1 MKKSTL
7 AILLVTMAALF
18 GFCDGAQA
26 VRVKFVF
33 PESYKLHIYTTQ
45 TTTFYDA
52 DGNMTGGGGVEQDVK
67 DLESSDWIEL
77 DGPFEYV
84 QRNLYLFDLAG
95 QTGFYNDSTVTIYN
109 DDGSGYVVKYKYSW
123 AYTRSGGG
131 NTFEGGDI
139 TKQVVDSATID
150 LTKYFPAE
158 CIVTVNIIDTDGT
171 PQDDIEVKLSRLS
184 SGSYQD
190 YDNRRTVNGKAVF
203 DVTEGEYVIDVI
215 RDGRNY
221 ASEKFTVSGEGT
233 GTGTVTITIPKM
245 ISLIVNIIDEDGTPQ
260 DDIKVKLSS
269 DSYYPYYEHYD
280 YYESTENGKAV
291 FTIPEGKYDIEVSED
306 YHKYLE
312 VGIEVSEDMTVTYT
326 IPKIISLTVNIVDTE
341 GTPQDDIYVRLKG
354 LDYYDHWTKN
364 GKAVF
369 DIPEGKYLV
378 KIENNENYTIAVSE
392 DTTVT
397 YTVPKMISFD
407 VTIDGVTLAQILDN
421 KGYSGLKDAIEFF
434 TLDYQDLDVK
444 YKEGKLYGR
453 FDPNKEYLMISELFG
468 VEDTG
473 GDFIKGSTKITD
485 GCTIRIGTFNVQT
498 EGEGL
503 AFPREE
509 FAGNSSYKV
518 FVGNPVRLAAVPVG
532 DNKFVSWT
540 INGKEYANQMM
551 DFTVKDDITTA
562 TAKFSGE
569 ILTQVKAADSSIETI
584 SVQVEGNYLVLPSD
598 VEATASMYSADGRL
612 VKRTGVV
619 GNKINI
625 SDLPASAYIL
635 RLNAEGLFQ
644 TAQFVKK

>member
-109 DDGSGYVVKYKYSW
+109 EDGSGYVVKYKYSW
-123 AYTRSGGG
+123 AYTRRGGG
-131 NTFEGGDI
+131 NTLEGGDI

-150 LTKYFPAE
+150 LTKYFPDFY
-158 CIVTVNIIDTDGT
+158 ILTVNIIDTDGT
-171 PQDDIEVKLSRLS
+171 PQDDIEVRLSRLS
-184 SGSYQD
+184 SGSYHD

-203 DVTEGEYVIDVI
+203 DVPEGKYVIDVI
-215 RDGRNY
+215 KDDHNY
-221 ASEKFTVSGEGT
+221 ASE
-233 GTGTVTITIPKM
+233 I
-245 ISLIVNIIDEDGTPQ
+245 
-260 DDIKVKLSS
+260 
-269 DSYYPYYEHYD
+269 
-280 YYESTENGKAV
+280 
-291 FTIPEGKYDIEVSED
+291 
-306 YHKYLE
+306 
-312 VGIEVSEDMTVTYT
+312 IEVSEDMTVTYT
-326 IPKIISLTVNIVDTE
+326 MPKMRFLTVNIVDKDGTPQDDIWVSFRSDTYYNAVRTVNGKAVFTIPEGEYVINVSGEYNNYYCGYIKETIVVSEDMTVTYTLPQMIFLTVNIVDTE
-341 GTPQDDIYVRLKG
+341 GTPQDDIYVRLQG
-354 LDYYDHWTKN
+354 LNDYSTETKN
-364 GKAVF
+364 GRAF
-369 DIPEGKYLV
+369 FNILEGKYV
-378 KIENNENYTIAVSE
+378 IHVSDNDEDYTIEVSE

-397 YTVPKMISFD
+397 YTVPKMISFE
-407 VTIDGVTLAQILDN
+407 VTIDGMTLEQKRDKEGWSKANIDI
-421 KGYSGLKDAIEFF
+421 Y
-434 TLDYQDLDVK
+434 TLDYQDQSIN
-444 YKEGKLYGR
+444 YKEGMFYGR
-453 FDPNKEYLMISELFG
+453 LDPNKEYIVSSENF
-468 VEDTG
+468 ETS
-473 GDFIKGSTKITD
+473 DFSVDVFVKGSTKITD
-485 GCTIRIGTFNVQT
+485 GCTIRVGTFNVQA

-509 FAGNSSYKV
+509 FYGNSSYRV

-584 SVQVEGNYLVLPSD
+584 SVQVEGNYLVLPAD